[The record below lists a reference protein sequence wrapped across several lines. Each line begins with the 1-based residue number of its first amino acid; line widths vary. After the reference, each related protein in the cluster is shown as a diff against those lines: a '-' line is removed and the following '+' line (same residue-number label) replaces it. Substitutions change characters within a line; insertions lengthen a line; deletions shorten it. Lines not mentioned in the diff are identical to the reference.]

1 MTAQVP
7 AIVTPATAAPAPAA
21 VLRGIACFVL
31 AIVLF
36 AVMDVMIKRMTAG
49 YGTFQI
55 IFFRSLTAL
64 VPISILIARSGGVAA
79 LRTRRP
85 LGHVVRALIGACAT
99 VSFFFSF
106 RTLPLADV
114 YTINFAA
121 PLIMTAL
128 ALPLLGERV
137 GWRRWSAVVVGFGGV
152 VVVLQPSGAAVSPV
166 AFVCLAGTFFY
177 ALTLILIRRLSRTET
192 SAAIVFY
199 FTLTCVVVGAVGM
212 IPDWVTPRSAADA
225 AMLAGIGIVGGTAQI
240 LITNALRL
248 APAGTV
254 APFEYTALI
263 WGVAFGWLFF
273 GDLPTAPVVLGGMIV
288 VTSGL
293 YILYRETRR
302 TAA

>member
-1 MTAQVP
+1 
-7 AIVTPATAAPAPAA
+7 
-21 VLRGIACFVL
+21 LRGIACFAL
-31 AIVLF
+31 AILLF

-64 VPISILIARSGGVAA
+64 VPISILVAHSGGLAA

-99 VSFFFSF
+99 FSFFFSF
-106 RTLPLADV
+106 RYLPLADV

-128 ALPLLGERV
+128 SLPLLGEHV
-137 GWRRWSAVVVGFGGV
+137 GRRRWCAVVVGFGGV
-152 VVVLQPSGAAVSPV
+152 VVVLQPTGAMVSPV
-166 AFVCLAGTFFY
+166 ALVCLAGAFFY
-177 ALTLILIRRLSRTET
+177 ALTLILIRRLSRIET
-192 SAAIVFY
+192 SAAIAFY
-199 FTLTCVVVGAVGM
+199 FTLTCIGLGAVGM
-212 IPDWVTPRSAADA
+212 IPDWVTPRSFMDA
-225 AMLAGIGIVGGTAQI
+225 AMLAGIGIVGGAAQI
-240 LITNALRL
+240 LITSALRL
-248 APAGTV
+248 APAGTL

-273 GDLPTAPVVLGGMIV
+273 GDLPAPPVVLGGMIV
-288 VTSGL
+288 VASGL

-302 TAA
+302 AAV